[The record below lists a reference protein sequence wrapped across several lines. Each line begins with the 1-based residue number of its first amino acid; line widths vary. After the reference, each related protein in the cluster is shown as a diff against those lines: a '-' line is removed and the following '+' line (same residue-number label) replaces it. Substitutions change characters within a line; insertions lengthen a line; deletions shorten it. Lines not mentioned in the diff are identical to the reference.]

1 MDNAARKA
9 EESKVTVRLTRL
21 TLSDMR
27 VPFFFLAFM
36 SSLGLLSFLVE
47 ICWEEM
53 KSPLLISDL
62 RANK

>member
-47 ICWEEM
+47 IFW
-53 KSPLLISDL
+53 KG
-62 RANK
+62 